1 MSTRS
6 GVFDFKRHRE
16 EEQWKWNKQEPE
28 SASHIVKVGWGIMDI
43 GLEYTQLELPFEHLK
58 TYESFVTEKKNL
70 TSEIKDALENGLVN
84 VGGDRVKV
92 SVTNK
97 NQYKIYPYDSL
108 SDGDWTKADLR
119 DNFKDLVDDLNF
131 AFNGK
136 YAFSPID
143 VTNKEWIIELL

>member
-1 MSTRS
+1 M
-6 GVFDFKRHRE
+6 
-16 EEQWKWNKQEPE
+16 
-28 SASHIVKVGWGIMDI
+28 KV
-43 GLEYTQLELPFEHLK
+43 LLLK
-58 TYESFVTEKKNL
+58 KKNL